1 MPLVYRDILKQEI
14 MKTNICFY
22 QVLWRRIDVSFPLT
36 VGAMT
41 VVEDDRFQ
49 VGHVDYKSQW
59 DLMIKNVQPEDE
71 GIYECQVASRD
82 RTMRR
87 LITLTVLGKLY
98 HTG

>member
-1 MPLVYRDILKQEI
+1 
-14 MKTNICFY
+14 
-22 QVLWRRIDVSFPLT
+22 
-36 VGAMT
+36 MT

>member
-1 MPLVYRDILKQEI
+1 
-14 MKTNICFY
+14 
-22 QVLWRRIDVSFPLT
+22 
-36 VGAMT
+36 MT
-41 VVEDDRFQ
+41 VVEDERFQ

-87 LITLTVLGKLY
+87 RVSLTVLGDVYVFGSCNLNLCLF
-98 HTG
+98 HIL